1 MPVRTREQD
10 QNKDIVWRNAMQL
23 HGKNMIGAAL
33 SAEGTE
39 TFVAVAPQT
48 GESLSPPFFEAT
60 AAEVDR
66 ADVLAAEAAGTFAA
80 CSAEQIAELL
90 DNIGAEIAALGD
102 ALIERAAQESGLS
115 KDRLTGERTRT
126 VNQIRLFAEIVRD
139 GSWVNAAID
148 TAMPER
154 MPLPRPDIRRML
166 IPLGPV
172 AVFGASNFPLAFSV
186 AGGDTISALA
196 AGNPVIVKAHPA
208 HPGTS
213 ELVAQ
218 AIARAIQSSALPS
231 GIFSLLQGASP
242 RVSIDLVT
250 HPLIKAVGFTGSEV
264 AGRALFNAA
273 ARRPEPIPVYA
284 EMGSVNPL
292 FVLPGAFAASPEVLA
307 KGIFNSVNLGVGQF
321 CTKPGLVIGMDGRPL
336 QRLRELLAD
345 MFTTATPGTMLYT
358 GIRNAF
364 EKRLGAASKVAG
376 VKTQMSALIRKA
388 EGAHAG
394 PAMLATDAETWLHNE
409 ALQGEIFGPVTVSV
423 ACGSH
428 EQLLQ
433 VAKQIQGSLT
443 ATIHGT
449 PEDLERY
456 ADLVAALRMRVG
468 RLIFNGYPTGVE
480 VSHAMHHGG
489 PYPATTDPQF
499 TSVGATA
506 IYRFAR
512 PICYQ
517 DFPEAMLPPD
527 LQNANPRKL
536 WRTVNGRWTR
546 EGL

>member
-1 MPVRTREQD
+1 
-10 QNKDIVWRNAMQL
+10 MQL
-23 HGKNMIGAAL
+23 HGKNIMGPTL

-39 TFVAVAPQT
+39 TLAAVEPHT
-48 GESLSPPFFEAT
+48 GEALSPSFFAAT
-60 AAEVDR
+60 TAEVDR
-66 ADVLAAEAAGTFAA
+66 AAVLAAEAAVAFAA
-80 CSAEQIAELL
+80 CSAEQVAGLLERIAE
-90 DNIGAEIAALGD
+90 EITALGD
-102 ALIERAAQESGLS
+102 GLIERAAQESGLS
-115 KDRLTGERTRT
+115 KDRLTGERART
-126 VNQIRLFAEIVRD
+126 LNQIRLFVEIVRD
-139 GSWVNAAID
+139 GSWVDASID

-154 MPLPRPDIRRML
+154 SPLPRPDIRSML

-186 AGGDTISALA
+186 AGGDTVSALA

-213 ELVAQ
+213 ELVAG
-218 AIARAIQSSALPS
+218 AIARAIQSTAMPS

-242 RVSIDLVT
+242 RVSLDLVM
-250 HPLIKAVGFTGSEV
+250 HPQIKAVGFTGSEA

-273 ARRPEPIPVYA
+273 ERRPEPIPVYA

-292 FVLPGAFAASPEVLA
+292 FVLPGALARDPESLA

-321 CTKPGLVIGMDGRPL
+321 CTKPGLVIGTSGTQFEGL
-336 QRLRELLAD
+336 CERLAN
-345 MFTTATPGTMLYT
+345 MFSNASPGTMLYS

-364 EKRLGAASKVAG
+364 EKRLSTAANILRVMAHTSVQRR
-376 VKTQMSALIRKA
+376 KT
-388 EGAHAG
+388 EGTEAA

-409 ALQGEIFGPVTVSV
+409 ALQEEIFGPATVSV
-423 ACGSH
+423 SCGSC
-428 EQLLQ
+428 EELLQ
-433 VAKQIQGSLT
+433 VAKQMQGSLT

-449 PEDLERY
+449 PEDLKNY
-456 ADLVAALRMRVG
+456 SDLIAVLRTKAG

-489 PYPATTDPQF
+489 PYPATTDSKF
-499 TSVGATA
+499 TSVGASA

-517 DFPEAMLPPD
+517 DFPEPMLPLE

-536 WRTVNGRWTR
+536 WRTVDGKWTK
-546 EGL
+546 ESL

>member
-1 MPVRTREQD
+1 
-10 QNKDIVWRNAMQL
+10 MQL
-23 HGKNMIGAAL
+23 HGKNMIGASL
-33 SAEGTE
+33 SAEGTQ
-39 TFVAVAPQT
+39 TLVAVAPQT
-48 GESLSPPFFEAT
+48 SETLAPPFFEAT
-60 AAEVDR
+60 TTEVDR
-66 ADVLAAEAAGTFAA
+66 AAVLAAEAAGAFAA
-80 CSAEQIAELL
+80 CSAEQVAELL
-90 DNIGAEIAALGD
+90 DRIAEETAALGN
-102 ALIERAAQESGLS
+102 ALIDRAAQESGLS

-139 GSWVNAAID
+139 GSWVNASID
-148 TAMPER
+148 TAMPKR

-196 AGNPVIVKAHPA
+196 ASNPVIVKAHPA

-250 HPLIKAVGFTGSEV
+250 HPQIKAVGFTGSEA
-264 AGRALFNAA
+264 AGRAIFDAA
-273 ARRPEPIPVYA
+273 ARRAEPIPVYA

-292 FVLPGAFAASPEVLA
+292 FVLPGALAKNPDVLA
-307 KGIFNSVNLGVGQF
+307 KGIFDSVNLGVGQF
-321 CTKPGLVIGMDGRPL
+321 CTKPGMVIGIDGT
-336 QRLRELLAD
+336 QFARLGELLAG
-345 MFTTATPGTMLYT
+345 MFSGAPPGTMIYS

-364 EKRLGAASKVAG
+364 EKRLSAASKIAG
-376 VKTQMSALIRKA
+376 VTAQMSAQARKV
-388 EGAHAG
+388 EGAHAS
-394 PAMLATDAETWLHNE
+394 PAMLATDAATWLHNE
-409 ALQGEIFGPVTVSV
+409 ALRGEIFGPATVSV

-428 EQLLQ
+428 EELLQ
-433 VAKQIQGSLT
+433 VAKQIQGGLT

-449 PEDLERY
+449 PEDLEKY
-456 ADLVAALRMRVG
+456 SDLVAALRMRAG

-489 PYPATTDPQF
+489 PYPATTDSKF
-499 TSVGATA
+499 TSVGAAA

-517 DFPEAMLPPD
+517 DFPEPMLPPE
-527 LQNANPRKL
+527 LQNANPRNL
-536 WRTVNGRWTR
+536 WRTVNGQWMR

>member
-1 MPVRTREQD
+1 
-10 QNKDIVWRNAMQL
+10 MQI
-23 HGKNMIGAAL
+23 HGKNMIGASL
-33 SAEGTE
+33 SAEGTQ
-39 TFVAVAPQT
+39 TFVGVAPQT

-60 AAEVDR
+60 TAEVDR
-66 ADVLAAEAAGTFAA
+66 AAVLAAEAAGAFAA
-80 CSAEQIAELL
+80 CSAEQVAGLL
-90 DNIGAEIAALGD
+90 DNIGAEITALGD

-139 GSWVNAAID
+139 GSWVQASID
-148 TAMPER
+148 TALPER
-154 MPLPRPDIRRML
+154 VPFPRPDIRRML

-196 AGNPVIVKAHPA
+196 ASNPVIVKAHPA

-218 AIARAIQSSALPS
+218 AIARAIQSSVLPT

-250 HPLIKAVGFTGSEV
+250 HPQIKAVGFTGSEA
-264 AGRALFNAA
+264 AGRALFDAA

-292 FVLPGAFAASPEVLA
+292 FVLPGALATDPEALA

-321 CTKPGLVIGMDGRPL
+321 CTKPGLVIGIDGT
-336 QRLRELLAD
+336 QFERLRELLVD
-345 MFTTATPGTMLYT
+345 MFSKAPPGTMLYT
-358 GIRNAF
+358 GIRNTF
-364 EKRLGAASKVAG
+364 EKRLGAASNVPG
-376 VKTQMSALIRKA
+376 VGSHASAQTRKT
-388 EGAHAG
+388 EGTEAA
-394 PAMLATDAETWLHNE
+394 PAMLATDAEAWLHNE
-409 ALQGEIFGPVTVSV
+409 ALQGEIFGPATVSV
-423 ACGSH
+423 ACGSR
-428 EQLLQ
+428 EELLR
-433 VAKQIQGSLT
+433 VATQIRGSLT

-489 PYPATTDPQF
+489 PYPATTDPKF

-517 DFPEAMLPPD
+517 DFPEPIMPPE

-546 EGL
+546 EGM

>member
-1 MPVRTREQD
+1 
-10 QNKDIVWRNAMQL
+10 MQL

-33 SAEGTE
+33 SADGTQ
-39 TFVAVAPQT
+39 TLAGVAAQT
-48 GESLSPPFFEAT
+48 GESLSPLFFEAT
-60 AAEVDR
+60 TAEVDR
-66 ADVLAAEAAGTFAA
+66 AAALAAEAAGALAA
-80 CSAEQIAELL
+80 CSAQQIAGLL
-90 DNIGAEIAALGD
+90 DNIGAEITALGD

-115 KDRLTGERTRT
+115 KDRLAGERTRT
-126 VNQIRLFAEIVRD
+126 LNQIRLFAELVRD
-139 GSWVNAAID
+139 GSWVNASID

-154 MPLPRPDIRRML
+154 TPLPRPDIRRML

-250 HPLIKAVGFTGSEV
+250 HPQIKAVGFTGSEA
-264 AGRALFNAA
+264 AGRALFDAA
-273 ARRPEPIPVYA
+273 ARRPEPIAVYA

-292 FVLPGAFAASPEVLA
+292 FVLPGALSKDTEALA
-307 KGIFNSVNLGVGQF
+307 KGIFSSVNLGVGQF
-321 CTKPGLVIGMDGRPL
+321 CTKPGLVVGIDGTEFE
-336 QRLRELLAD
+336 RLGEVLAS
-345 MFTTATPGTMLYT
+345 MFSDAPAGTMLYT

-364 EKRLGAASKVAG
+364 EARLSTASKVAG
-376 VKTQMSALIRKA
+376 VKAQASAQARKT
-388 EGAHAG
+388 EGTEAA

-409 ALQGEIFGPVTVSV
+409 ALQGEIFGPATVSV

-428 EQLLQ
+428 EDLLR
-433 VAKQIQGSLT
+433 VAKQIRGSLT

-449 PEDLERY
+449 PEDLEKY
-456 ADLVAALRMRVG
+456 SDLVALLRTRVG

-489 PYPATTDPQF
+489 PYPATTDPKF
-499 TSVGATA
+499 TSVGAMA

-512 PICYQ
+512 PVCYQ
-517 DFPEAMLPPD
+517 DFPEAMLPPE

-536 WRTVNGRWTR
+536 WRTVNGRWMR
-546 EGL
+546 EGF

>member
-1 MPVRTREQD
+1 
-10 QNKDIVWRNAMQL
+10 MQL
-23 HGKNMIGAAL
+23 HGKNLIGASL
-33 SAEGTE
+33 SAEGT
-39 TFVAVAPQT
+39 TMLSAVAPRT
-48 GESLSPPFFEAT
+48 GEPLSPPFFEAT
-60 AAEVDR
+60 MAEIERAA
-66 ADVLAAEAAGTFAA
+66 VLAAEAAGTFAA
-80 CSAEQIAELL
+80 CSAEQVAGLL
-90 DNIGAEIAALGD
+90 ENIGAEIEALGD

-139 GSWVNAAID
+139 SSWFNASID
-148 TAMPER
+148 NAMPER
-154 MPLPRPDIRRML
+154 SPLPRPDIRRML

-218 AIARAIQSSALPS
+218 AIARAIQSAALPS

-250 HPLIKAVGFTGSEV
+250 HPLIKAVGFTGSEA
-264 AGRALFNAA
+264 AGRALFDAA

-292 FVLPGAFAASPEVLA
+292 FVLPGALAKSPEGLA
-307 KGIFNSVNLGVGQF
+307 KGVFNSVNLGVGQF
-321 CTKPGLVIGMDGRPL
+321 CTKPGLVIGIDGT
-336 QRLRELLAD
+336 QFERLGELLAS
-345 MFTTATPGTMLYT
+345 MFSDALPGTMLYT

-364 EKRLGAASKVAG
+364 EKRLVAASNVSGVA
-376 VKTQMSALIRKA
+376 
-388 EGAHAG
+388 AHASAQTRKTEG
-394 PAMLATDAETWLHNE
+394 TEAAPAILATDAETWLQNE
-409 ALQGEIFGPVTVSV
+409 ALQGEIFGPATVSV
-423 ACGSH
+423 ACGSR
-428 EQLLQ
+428 EELLR
-433 VAKQIQGSLT
+433 VARQIQGSLT

-449 PEDLERY
+449 PEDLEKY
-456 ADLVAALRMRVG
+456 SDLVALLRMRAG

-489 PYPATTDPQF
+489 PYPATTDPKS
-499 TSVGATA
+499 TSVGAAA

-512 PICYQ
+512 PVCYQ
-517 DFPEAMLPPD
+517 DFPEAMLPPE

-536 WRTVNGRWTR
+536 WRTVNGRLTS

>member
-1 MPVRTREQD
+1 
-10 QNKDIVWRNAMQL
+10 MQL

-33 SAEGTE
+33 SAEGTQ
-39 TFVAVAPQT
+39 TFAGVAPQT
-48 GESLSPPFFEAT
+48 GESLSPLFFEAT
-60 AAEVDR
+60 TAEVDR
-66 ADVLAAEAAGTFAA
+66 AAALAAEAAGAFAA
-80 CSAEQIAELL
+80 CSAEQLAGLL

-126 VNQIRLFAEIVRD
+126 LNQIRLFAEIVRE
-139 GSWVNAAID
+139 GSWVNASID

-154 MPLPRPDIRRML
+154 SPLPRPDIRRML

-213 ELVAQ
+213 ELAAQ
-218 AIARAIQSSALPS
+218 AIARAIQSAALPS
-231 GIFSLLQGASP
+231 GVFSLLQGANP

-250 HPLIKAVGFTGSEV
+250 HPLIKAVGFTGSEA
-264 AGRALFNAA
+264 AGRALFDAA

-292 FVLPGAFAASPEVLA
+292 FVLPGALAKSPEGLA

-321 CTKPGLVIGMDGRPL
+321 CTKPGLVIGLDGPPFEQL
-336 QRLRELLAD
+336 CELLVS
-345 MFTTATPGTMLYT
+345 MFSSAPPGTMLNSR
-358 GIRNAF
+358 IRNAF
-364 EKRLGAASKVAG
+364 EKRLGTASNVSGVA
-376 VKTQMSALIRKA
+376 
-388 EGAHAG
+388 AHASAQTRQTERTEAA
-394 PAMLATDAETWLHNE
+394 PAMLATDARTWLHNE
-409 ALQGEIFGPVTVSV
+409 VLQGEIFGPATVSV
-423 ACGSH
+423 ACGSR
-428 EQLLQ
+428 EELLR
-433 VAKQIQGSLT
+433 VARQIQGSLT

-449 PEDLERY
+449 PDDLERY
-456 ADLVAALRMRVG
+456 SDLVAVLRMRVG

-489 PYPATTDPQF
+489 PYPATTDPKF

-512 PICYQ
+512 PVCYQ
-517 DFPEAMLPPD
+517 DFPEPMLPPE

>member
-1 MPVRTREQD
+1 
-10 QNKDIVWRNAMQL
+10 MQL
-23 HGKNMIGAAL
+23 HGKNMIGASL
-33 SAEGTE
+33 SAEGTQ
-39 TFVAVAPQT
+39 TLAAVSPQT
-48 GESLSPPFFEAT
+48 GETLSPPFFEAT
-60 AAEVDR
+60 PAEVDR
-66 ADVLAAEAAGTFAA
+66 AVVLAAEAAGAFAA
-80 CSAEQIAELL
+80 CSAEPVAGLL
-90 DNIGAEIAALGD
+90 DNIGAEITALGD
-102 ALIERAAQESGLS
+102 VLIERAAQESGLS

-126 VNQIRLFAEIVRD
+126 LNQIRLFAEIVRD

-148 TAMPER
+148 TAIPER
-154 MPLPRPDIRRML
+154 TPLPRPDIRRML

-196 AGNPVIVKAHPA
+196 ANNPVIVKAHPA

-218 AIARAIQSSALPS
+218 AIARAIQSSAVPS

-242 RVSIDLVT
+242 RLSIDLVT

-264 AGRALFNAA
+264 AGRALFDAA

-292 FVLPGAFAASPEVLA
+292 FVLPGALAKGPEVLA
-307 KGIFNSVNLGVGQF
+307 KGIYNSVNLGVGQF
-321 CTKPGLVIGMDGRPL
+321 CTKPGLVIGMSGPPL
-336 QRLRELLAD
+336 ERLRELLAS
-345 MFTTATPGTMLYT
+345 MFSSAPPGTMLYA

-364 EKRLGAASKVAG
+364 EKQMGTASNVAG
-376 VKTQMSALIRKA
+376 VTAHASAQTRKA
-388 EGAHAG
+388 ERTEAA
-394 PAMLATDAETWLHNE
+394 PAMLATDAGTWLRND
-409 ALQGEIFGPVTVSV
+409 ALQGEIFGPATVSI
-423 ACGSH
+423 ACGTH
-428 EQLLQ
+428 EELLR
-433 VAKQIQGSLT
+433 VAKRMQGSLT

-449 PEDLERY
+449 AEDLEKY
-456 ADLVAALRMRVG
+456 SDLVVLLRMKVG

-489 PYPATTDPQF
+489 PYPATTDPKF
-499 TSVGATA
+499 TSVGAMA

-517 DFPEAMLPPD
+517 DFPEAMLPPE
-527 LQNANPRKL
+527 LQGANPRKL

-546 EGL
+546 DGL

>member
-1 MPVRTREQD
+1 
-10 QNKDIVWRNAMQL
+10 MQL

-33 SAEGTE
+33 SAEGTQ
-39 TFVAVAPQT
+39 TFAGVAPRT
-48 GESLSPPFFEAT
+48 GESLSPLFFEAT
-60 AAEVDR
+60 TAEVDR
-66 ADVLAAEAAGTFAA
+66 AAVLAAEAAGALAA
-80 CSAEQIAELL
+80 CSAEQLAGLL
-90 DNIGAEIAALGD
+90 DNIGAEITALGD
-102 ALIERAAQESGLS
+102 ALIERTAQESGLS
-115 KDRLTGERTRT
+115 KDRLIGERART
-126 VNQIRLFAEIVRD
+126 LNQIRMFAEIVRD
-139 GSWVNAAID
+139 GSWVQASID

-213 ELVAQ
+213 ELAAQ
-218 AIARAIQSSALPS
+218 AIVRAIQSSALPS
-231 GIFSLLQGASP
+231 GLFSLLHGANP

-250 HPLIKAVGFTGSEV
+250 HPQIKAVGFTGSEA
-264 AGRALFNAA
+264 AGRAIFDAA

-292 FVLPGAFAASPEVLA
+292 FVLPGALAETPEVLA
-307 KGIFNSVNLGVGQF
+307 RGIFNSVNLGVGQF
-321 CTKPGLVIGMDGRPL
+321 CTKPGLVIGMDGP
-336 QRLRELLAD
+336 QFERLGELLAN
-345 MFTTATPGTMLYT
+345 MFSGAPAGTMLYA

-364 EKRLGAASKVAG
+364 ETRLGTASKVAG
-376 VKTQMSALIRKA
+376 VKAQAPIGTRKT
-388 EGAHAG
+388 EGTEAA
-394 PAMLATDAETWLHNE
+394 PAMLATDAETWLHSE
-409 ALQGEIFGPVTVSV
+409 ALQGEIFGPATVSV

-428 EQLLQ
+428 EDLLR

-456 ADLVAALRMRVG
+456 SDLVALLRTRAG

-480 VSHAMHHGG
+480 VSYAMHHGG
-489 PYPATTDPQF
+489 PYPATTDPKF
-499 TSVGATA
+499 TSVGAAA

-517 DFPEAMLPPD
+517 DFPEAMLPPE

-536 WRTVNGRWTR
+536 WRTVNGRLTR
-546 EGL
+546 EGF

>member
-1 MPVRTREQD
+1 
-10 QNKDIVWRNAMQL
+10 MQL

-33 SAEGTE
+33 SAEGTQ
-39 TFVAVAPQT
+39 TFAGVAPHT
-48 GESLSPPFFEAT
+48 GETLPPSFFEAT
-60 AAEVDR
+60 TAEVDR
-66 ADVLAAEAAGTFAA
+66 AALLAAEAAGAFAA
-80 CSAEQIAELL
+80 CTSEQVAGLL

-126 VNQIRLFAEIVRD
+126 LNQIRLFAEIIRD
-139 GSWVNAAID
+139 GSWVNASID

-154 MPLPRPDIRRML
+154 TPLPRPDIRRML

-213 ELVAQ
+213 EMVAQ

-250 HPLIKAVGFTGSEV
+250 HPQIKAVGFTGSEA
-264 AGRALFNAA
+264 AGRALFDAA

-292 FVLPGAFAASPEVLA
+292 FVLPGALAKGPEALA

-321 CTKPGLVIGMDGRPL
+321 CTKPGLMIGMDGP
-336 QRLRELLAD
+336 QFEQLRELLVG
-345 MFTTATPGTMLYT
+345 MFRSAPGGTMLYA

-364 EKRLGAASKVAG
+364 EKRLSTASKVSG
-376 VKTQMSALIRKA
+376 VA
-388 EGAHAG
+388 AHASTQTRKTEG
-394 PAMLATDAETWLHNE
+394 TEEAAPVMLATDARTWLHNE
-409 ALQGEIFGPVTVSV
+409 TLQGEIFGPATISV
-423 ACGSH
+423 ACGSR
-428 EQLLQ
+428 EELLQ

-456 ADLVAALRMRVG
+456 ADLVAVLRMRVG

-489 PYPATTDPQF
+489 PYPATTDPKF
-499 TSVGATA
+499 TSVGAMA

-517 DFPEAMLPPD
+517 DFPEAMLPPE
-527 LQNANPRKL
+527 LQDANPRKL
-536 WRTVNGRWTR
+536 WRTVNGRWMR

>member
-1 MPVRTREQD
+1 
-10 QNKDIVWRNAMQL
+10 MQL

-33 SAEGTE
+33 SAEGRQ
-39 TFVAVAPQT
+39 TFAGVAPQT
-48 GESLSPPFFEAT
+48 GETLSPPFFEAT
-60 AAEVDR
+60 MAEVDR
-66 ADVLAAEAAGTFAA
+66 AAVLAAEAASALAA
-80 CSAEQIAELL
+80 CSAEQVAGLL
-90 DNIGAEIAALGD
+90 DNIGSEIAALGD

-126 VNQIRLFAEIVRD
+126 VNQIRLFAEIVRE
-139 GSWVNAAID
+139 GSWVNASID

-154 MPLPRPDIRRML
+154 SPLPRPDIRRML

-196 AGNPVIVKAHPA
+196 TGNPVIVKAHPA

-250 HPLIKAVGFTGSEV
+250 HPQIKAVGFTGSEV
-264 AGRALFNAA
+264 AGRALFDAA

-292 FVLPGAFAASPEVLA
+292 FVLPGALA
-307 KGIFNSVNLGVGQF
+307 KDPQALAKSIFNSVNLGVGQF
-321 CTKPGLVIGMDGRPL
+321 CTKPGLVIGIDGT
-336 QRLRELLAD
+336 QFGRLRKLLAD
-345 MFTTATPGTMLYT
+345 MFSGAPPGTMLYT
-358 GIRNAF
+358 GIRNTF
-364 EKRLGAASKVAG
+364 ETRLGAASKLAG
-376 VKTQMSALIRKA
+376 VKAQTSVQPREEERTQAA
-388 EGAHAG
+388 
-394 PAMLATDAETWLHNE
+394 PAMLATDAETWFHNE
-409 ALQGEIFGPVTVSV
+409 ALQGEIFGPATVSV
-423 ACGSH
+423 ACGSR
-428 EQLLQ
+428 EELLR
-433 VAKQIQGSLT
+433 VAKKIRGSLT

-449 PEDLERY
+449 PEDLEKY
-456 ADLVAALRMRVG
+456 SDLVALLRMRAG

-489 PYPATTDPQF
+489 PYPATTDPKF

-517 DFPEAMLPPD
+517 DFPEPMLPPE
-527 LQNANPRKL
+527 LRNANPRKL

>member
-1 MPVRTREQD
+1 
-10 QNKDIVWRNAMQL
+10 MQL
-23 HGKNMIGAAL
+23 HGKNMIGAVL
-33 SAEGTE
+33 SAEGTQ
-39 TFVAVAPQT
+39 TLAAVAPHT
-48 GESLSPPFFEAT
+48 GETLSPTFFEAT
-60 AAEVDR
+60 TAEV
-66 ADVLAAEAAGTFAA
+66 AGAAVLAGEAAGVFAA
-80 CSAEQIAELL
+80 CSAEQIAALL
-90 DNIGAEIAALGD
+90 DNIGAQITEVGD

-126 VNQIRLFAEIVRD
+126 LNQIRLFAEIVRD
-139 GSWVNAAID
+139 GSWVQASID
-148 TAMPER
+148 TAIPER
-154 MPLPRPDIRRML
+154 VPLPRPDIRRML

-218 AIARAIQSSALPS
+218 AIARAIHSSALPS

-242 RVSIDLVT
+242 RVSVDLVT
-250 HPLIKAVGFTGSEV
+250 HPLIKAVGFTGSEA
-264 AGRALFNAA
+264 AGRALFDAA

-292 FVLPGAFAASPEVLA
+292 FVLAGALAKSPDVLA
-307 KGIFNSVNLGVGQF
+307 KSIFNSVNLGVGQF
-321 CTKPGLVIGMDGRPL
+321 CTKPGLVIGVDGSPL
-336 QRLRELLAD
+336 ERLRELLAG
-345 MFTTATPGTMLYT
+345 MFSSAPPGTMLYS

-364 EKRLGAASKVAG
+364 EKRLSAASNVAG
-376 VKTQMSALIRKA
+376 VK
-388 EGAHAG
+388 AHASAQARKTEG
-394 PAMLATDAETWLHNE
+394 TEAAPAILATDAATWLHNE
-409 ALQGEIFGPVTVSV
+409 ELQGEIFGPATISI

-428 EQLLQ
+428 EELLR

-449 PEDLERY
+449 PADLEEY
-456 ADLVAALRMRVG
+456 SDLVAALRMRTG

-489 PYPATTDPQF
+489 PYPATTDPKF

-517 DFPEAMLPPD
+517 DFPEAMLPPE